1 MLKFISDLKLLYKL
15 VFPAV
20 MLITAAAVTLVSA
33 EHWLTA
39 VEAKIA
45 TVTDQDAARLELAL
59 SAVSDLNLSTVA
71 SRDVRA
77 AKDLAETEHQVAL
90 SREAMGRVNKTM
102 TALLPLLL
110 QAAQRQVGE
119 EAIAAVKDYENIT
132 EETNTSKL
140 QGMRSGSAP
149 VVPPGGRG
157 RVVRAKVDELLGKIV
172 EFSKADM
179 RRAKG
184 DAIAVGREAATVL
197 VLGSGIAQLL
207 ALAVLAWIAV
217 AQMSRP
223 LGRMT
228 DLMGRLAGGELDIAV
243 THTERRDE
251 VGMLARALAVFK
263 ENAVA
268 AAQLAAEQRAEQG
281 RKEARTVA
289 IEAQISTF
297 ESSANGALDAF
308 AEASRQIR
316 ATSAGLSASAEES
329 GRVAATVLAA
339 SEQASANV
347 GTVAA
352 ATEQLSASVA
362 EIGSQVG
369 HAASIAGMAVRE
381 TEETDGKV
389 RGLSAAASR
398 IGEVVALISNIASQT
413 NLLALNATIEAARA
427 GEAGKGFAVVASE
440 VKSLANQTAK
450 ATEEITG
457 QVAAIQAST
466 GEVVG
471 AMQTI
476 ATTISTVSEV
486 SSAIA
491 AAVEQQGA
499 AVREIARNTQEAAKS
514 ASDVAQNI
522 GGVGEAAGNTRAAA
536 QQEQR
541 AADALAAQAE
551 SLRAEVD
558 AFLSGI
564 RAA

>member
-1 MLKFISDLKLLYKL
+1 VKEY
-15 VFPAV
+15 
-20 MLITAAAVTLVSA
+20 
-33 EHWLTA
+33 
-39 VEAKIA
+39 
-45 TVTDQDAARLELAL
+45 
-59 SAVSDLNLSTVA
+59 
-71 SRDVRA
+71 
-77 AKDLAETEHQVAL
+77 
-90 SREAMGRVNKTM
+90 
-102 TALLPLLL
+102 
-110 QAAQRQVGE
+110 
-119 EAIAAVKDYENIT
+119 EAIP
-132 EETNTSKL
+132 EETIVAKL
-140 QGMRSGSAP
+140 AALRSGGEV
-149 VVPPGGRG
+149 VVPAGGRG
-157 RVVRAKVDELLGKIV
+157 RVVRAKVDELLGKVV

-179 RRAKG
+179 RDAKE
-184 DAIAVGREAATVL
+184 DAIAVGREAAAVL
-197 VLGSGIAQLL
+197 VIGSSVAQLV
-207 ALAVLAWIAV
+207 ALGFLAWIAV

-228 DLMGRLAGGELDIAV
+228 DLMGRLASGQLDIAV

-263 ENAVA
+263 EHAVA
-268 AAQLAAEQRAEQG
+268 AEQSAVEQRAEQS

-289 IEAQISTF
+289 IEGQIDAF
-297 ESSANGALDAF
+297 ESSANGALNAF
-308 AEASRQIR
+308 AAASRQIR

-329 GRVAATVLAA
+329 GRLAATVLAA

-352 ATEQLSASVA
+352 ATEQLSASVS

-369 HAASIAGMAVRE
+369 RAASIAGKAVQE
-381 TEETDGKV
+381 AEETDVKV

-398 IGEVVALISNIASQT
+398 IGEFVAIINNIASQT

-427 GEAGKGFAVVASE
+427 GDAGKGFAVVASE

-457 QVAAIQAST
+457 QVAAIQEST

-476 ATTISTVSEV
+476 AATITTVSEV

-522 GGVGEAAGNTRAAA
+522 GGVGQAAGNTRAAA
-536 QQEQR
+536 QQEQQ

-551 SLRAEVD
+551 TLRAEVD
-558 AFLSGI
+558 AFLGGI

>member
-1 MLKFISDLKLLYKL
+1 MRRYISDLKLLYKL
-15 VFPAV
+15 IFPAV
-20 MLITAAAVTLVSA
+20 MLIIAAAVTLVSA
-33 EHWLTA
+33 GHWLDA
-39 VEAKIA
+39 VEGKIA
-45 TVTDQDAARLELAL
+45 TVTDADAVRLELAL

-71 SRDVRA
+71 SRDLRA
-77 AKDLAETEHQVAL
+77 AKDLEETERQVAL
-90 SREAMGRVNKTM
+90 SREALGRVDKSM
-102 TALLPLLL
+102 AALLPLLT
-110 QAAQRQVGE
+110 QPAQRQVGE
-119 EAIAAVKDYENIT
+119 QAIAAVKDYASIT
-132 EETNTSKL
+132 EETNAAKL
-140 QGMRSGSAP
+140 QGMRSATAP

-157 RVVRAKVDELLGKIV
+157 RVVRTKVDELLGQIV

-197 VLGSGIAQLL
+197 VLGSGLAQLL

-223 LGRMT
+223 LGHMT
-228 DLMGRLAGGELDIAV
+228 DLMGRLAGGELDIVV
-243 THTERRDE
+243 THAERRDE

-268 AAQLAAEQRAEQG
+268 AANLAAEQHAEQR
-281 RKEARTVA
+281 RKEARTLA
-289 IEAQISTF
+289 IETQIGAF
-297 ESSANGALDAF
+297 ESSANGALNAF
-308 AEASRQIR
+308 AAAAHQIR

-329 GRVAATVLAA
+329 GRLAATVLAA

-352 ATEQLSASVA
+352 ATEQLSASVS

-369 HAASIAGMAVRE
+369 HAAAIAGKAVRE
-381 TEETDGKV
+381 TEETDVKV
-389 RGLSAAASR
+389 RDLSRAASR
-398 IGEVVALISNIASQT
+398 IGEFVAIINTIASQT

-440 VKSLANQTAK
+440 VKNLANQTAK

-457 QVAAIQAST
+457 QVGAIQSST

-471 AMQTI
+471 AIQAIAATI
-476 ATTISTVSEV
+476 ATVSEV

-491 AAVEQQGA
+491 ASVEQQGA
-499 AVREIARNTQEAAKS
+499 AVREIARNTQEAARS
-514 ASDVAQNI
+514 AADVAQNI
-522 GGVGEAAGNTRAAA
+522 GGVGEAAGKTRAAT
-536 QQEQR
+536 QQEHQS
-541 AADALAAQAE
+541 ADALAAEAE
-551 SLRAEVD
+551 KLRAEVD
-558 AFLSGI
+558 AFLGGI

>member
-20 MLITAAAVTLVSA
+20 MLVIAAAVTLVSA
-33 EHWLTA
+33 ERWLGA

-45 TVTDQDAARLELAL
+45 TVTDQDAVRLELAL
-59 SAVSDLNLSTVA
+59 SAVSELNLSTVA

-77 AKDLAETEHQVAL
+77 AKDLAETERQVAQ
-90 SREAMGRVNKTM
+90 SREAMGRVSKAVAT
-102 TALLPLLL
+102 LVPLLT
-110 QAAQRQVGE
+110 QPAQRQIGE
-119 EAIAAVKDYENIT
+119 QALAALKDYESIT
-132 EETNTSKL
+132 EETNTTKL
-140 QGMRSGSAP
+140 DGMRSGNAP
-149 VVPPGGRG
+149 AVPPGGRG

-179 RRAKG
+179 RSAKG

-197 VLGSGIAQLL
+197 VLGSGLAQLL
-207 ALAVLAWIAV
+207 ALVVLAWIAV

-228 DLMGRLAGGELDIAV
+228 DLMGRLAGGQLDITV
-243 THTERRDE
+243 THSERRDE

-263 ENAVA
+263 ENAVVA
-268 AAQLAAEQRAEQG
+268 AALAAEQRTEQS

-289 IEAQISTF
+289 IETQIGAF

-316 ATSAGLSASAEES
+316 ATSSGLAASAEES
-329 GRVAATVLAA
+329 GRLAATVLAA
-339 SEQASANV
+339 SEQASSNV

-352 ATEQLSASVA
+352 ATEELSASVA

-369 HAASIAGMAVRE
+369 HAASIAGKAVHE
-381 TEETDGKV
+381 AEETDGKI
-389 RGLSAAASR
+389 RSLSEAASR

-457 QVAAIQAST
+457 QITAIQSST

-471 AMQTI
+471 AMKTI
-476 ATTISTVSEV
+476 AATIATVSEV

-491 AAVEQQGA
+491 AAVEEQGT
-499 AVREIARNTQEAAKS
+499 AVREIARNTQEAARS

-522 GGVGEAAGNTRAAA
+522 GGVGEAAGKTRAAA
-536 QQEQR
+536 QHER
-541 AADALAAQAE
+541 EAADALAAQAE
-551 SLRAEVD
+551 TLRAEVD
-558 AFLSGI
+558 AFLGGI